1 MAIVCY
7 DIYVMFMIV
16 KIDKLSND
24 FRGISRINDKVLFIP
39 SVLPEEVVDARI
51 TIDKKN
57 YSIGKAMNII
67 TESSNRRKSICP
79 YFDTCGGC
87 STGYIKYDKALVYKK
102 ESVIDIMKRYAG
114 YDVNPEIISNYKE
127 YGYRNKIG
135 LKVFNGKVSL
145 TEEESNNLVNID
157 KCYLVNDNINKV
169 IDSLNKLDLTGI
181 NDVVIKGTNEIM
193 VILNGDTDRDM
204 IINSLKGMVKSIV
217 LNDEVIYGNDY
228 ITINVDKYKYAVY
241 PKSFFQVNTDMIS
254 KLYDKVKEAAGKGE
268 SLLDLY
274 CGAGTIGIYLADNF
288 NRVRGIEINSD
299 AVEGANLNKKINDI
313 GNISFECKR
322 ASDINS
328 INEEVVVVDPPR
340 GGLDKTTTEL
350 LCNSNVKRIV
360 YVSCNPIT
368 LARDINVLKSKY
380 ELKDITLFDMFPNT
394 KHVESVCLLEKR

>member
-1 MAIVCY
+1 
-7 DIYVMFMIV
+7 MIV
-16 KIDKLSND
+16 KIDKLSHD

-340 GGLDKTTTEL
+340 GGL
-350 LCNSNVKRIV
+350 SYFVIV
-360 YVSCNPIT
+360 M
-368 LARDINVLKSKY
+368 LR
-380 ELKDITLFDMFPNT
+380 E
-394 KHVESVCLLEKR
+394 

>member
-1 MAIVCY
+1 
-7 DIYVMFMIV
+7 MIV
-16 KIDKLSND
+16 KIDKLSHD
-24 FRGISRINDKVLFIP
+24 FRGISRINDKALFIP
-39 SVLPEEVVDARI
+39 SVLPEEVVDVRI

-102 ESVIDIMKRYAG
+102 ESAIDIMKRYAG

-135 LKVFNGKVSL
+135 LKVFNGNVSL

-169 IDSLNKLDLTGI
+169 IDSLSKLDLTGI
-181 NDVVIKGTNEIM
+181 NDIVIKGTNEIM

-204 IINSLKGMVKSIV
+204 IINSLKGMAKSIV

-350 LCNSNVKRIV
+350 LCDSNVKRIV

-368 LARDINVLKSKY
+368 LARDVNVLKSKY

>member
-1 MAIVCY
+1 
-7 DIYVMFMIV
+7 MIV
-16 KIDKLSND
+16 KIDKLSHD
-24 FRGISRINDKVLFIP
+24 FRGINRINDKVLFIP
-39 SVLPEEVVDARI
+39 SVLPEEVVDVRI

-114 YDVNPEIISNYKE
+114 YDVNLEIISNYKE

-135 LKVFNGKVSL
+135 LKVFNDKVSL

-181 NDVVIKGTNEIM
+181 NDIVIKGTNEIM

-204 IINSLKGMVKSIV
+204 IMNSLKGMVKSIV

-254 KLYDKVKEAAGKGE
+254 KLYDKVKEAAGKGK

-394 KHVESVCLLEKR
+394 KHVECVCTLKLK

>member
-1 MAIVCY
+1 
-7 DIYVMFMIV
+7 MFMIV
-16 KIDKLSND
+16 KIDKLSHD

-39 SVLPEEVVDARI
+39 SVLPEEVVDVRI

-135 LKVFNGKVSL
+135 LKVFNGNVSL

-169 IDSLNKLDLTGI
+169 IDSLSKLDLTGI
-181 NDVVIKGTNEIM
+181 NDIVIKGTNEIM

-313 GNISFECKR
+313 DNISFECKR

-368 LARDINVLKSKY
+368 FARDINVLKSKY
-380 ELKDITLFDMFPNT
+380 ELKNITLFDMFPNT

>member
-1 MAIVCY
+1 
-7 DIYVMFMIV
+7 MIV
-16 KIDKLSND
+16 KIDKLSHD
-24 FRGISRINDKVLFIP
+24 FRGINRINDKVLFIP
-39 SVLPEEVVDARI
+39 SVLPEEVVDVRI

-114 YDVNPEIISNYKE
+114 YDVNLEIISNYKE

-169 IDSLNKLDLTGI
+169 IDTLNKLDLTGI
-181 NDVVIKGTNEIM
+181 NDIVIKGTNEIM
-193 VILNGDTDRDM
+193 VILSGDTDRDM

-268 SLLDLY
+268 GLLDLY

-299 AVEGANLNKKINDI
+299 AVEGANLNKRINDI
-313 GNISFECKR
+313 DNISFECKR
-322 ASDINS
+322 ACDINS

-350 LCNSNVKRIV
+350 LCNSNIKRIV

-380 ELKDITLFDMFPNT
+380 ELKDISLFDMFPNT
-394 KHVESVCLLEKR
+394 KHVECVCTLRLK

>member
-16 KIDKLSND
+16 KIDKLSHD

-39 SVLPEEVVDARI
+39 SVLPEEVVDVRI

-102 ESVIDIMKRYAG
+102 ESAIDIMKRYAG
-114 YDVNPEIISNYKE
+114 YDVNPDIISNYKE

-157 KCYLVNDNINKV
+157 KCYLVNDNINRV
-169 IDSLNKLDLTGI
+169 IDSLSKLDLTEI
-181 NDVVIKGTNEIM
+181 NDIVIKGTNEIM

-241 PKSFFQVNTDMIS
+241 PKAFFQVNTDMIS

-274 CGAGTIGIYLADNF
+274 CGAGTGGEGY
-288 NRVRGIEINSD
+288 VRFSYANSL
-299 AVEGANLNKKINDI
+299 E
-313 GNISFECKR
+313 NIKE
-322 ASDINS
+322 
-328 INEEVVVVDPPR
+328 
-340 GGLDKTTTEL
+340 GLD
-350 LCNSNVKRIV
+350 RINR
-360 YVSCNPIT
+360 YLSRP
-368 LARDINVLKSKY
+368 D
-380 ELKDITLFDMFPNT
+380 F
-394 KHVESVCLLEKR
+394 

>member
-16 KIDKLSND
+16 KIDKLSHD

-135 LKVFNGKVSL
+135 LKVFNG
-145 TEEESNNLVNID
+145 
-157 KCYLVNDNINKV
+157 
-169 IDSLNKLDLTGI
+169 
-181 NDVVIKGTNEIM
+181 
-193 VILNGDTDRDM
+193 R
-204 IINSLKGMVKSIV
+204 
-217 LNDEVIYGNDY
+217 
-228 ITINVDKYKYAVY
+228 
-241 PKSFFQVNTDMIS
+241 F
-254 KLYDKVKEAAGKGE
+254 
-268 SLLDLY
+268 
-274 CGAGTIGIYLADNF
+274 
-288 NRVRGIEINSD
+288 
-299 AVEGANLNKKINDI
+299 
-313 GNISFECKR
+313 
-322 ASDINS
+322 
-328 INEEVVVVDPPR
+328 
-340 GGLDKTTTEL
+340 
-350 LCNSNVKRIV
+350 
-360 YVSCNPIT
+360 
-368 LARDINVLKSKY
+368 
-380 ELKDITLFDMFPNT
+380 
-394 KHVESVCLLEKR
+394 H